1 MGQRLVIV
9 PLPWPAVFVHSV
21 FSCDLSLRCYLSWG
35 RGLFFLLCLSVYC
48 RTWWRLSSRKLVGIP
63 VGFTSSSPLLGGVLF
78 DLVPIL
84 SWVFS
89 PGFWSGFFSLSRV
102 VRHRSGLLLLSSSSG
117 LVAVFASPLWLRAPS
132 FSGGGACGHQSSPCV
147 LP

>member
-9 PLPWPAVFVHSV
+9 SSPLAGCVY
-21 FSCDLSLRCYLSWG
+21 SLRLFVEICRFGAFSPGVMGFSSSSVCQFTVG
-35 RGLFFLLCLSVYC
+35 RGGTFPRGTV
-48 RTWWRLSSRKLVGIP
+48 RSS

-89 PGFWSGFFSLSRV
+89 PGLGRGFL
-102 VRHRSGLLLLSSSSG
+102 
-117 LVAVFASPLWLRAPS
+117 PL
-132 FSGGGACGHQSSPCV
+132 SGGTTPVWSSAAF
-147 LP
+147 

>member
-9 PLPWPAVFVHSV
+9 SSPLDGCVY
-21 FSCDLSLRCYLSWG
+21 SLRLFVEICCFGAFSPGVVGFSSSSVCQFTVG
-35 RGLFFLLCLSVYC
+35 RGGTFPRGNFGV
-48 RTWWRLSSRKLVGIP
+48 P

-89 PGFWSGFFSLSRV
+89 PGFGRGFL
-102 VRHRSGLLLLSSSSG
+102 
-117 LVAVFASPLWLRAPS
+117 PL
-132 FSGGGACGHQSSPCV
+132 SGGTTPVWSSAAF
-147 LP
+147 

>member
-9 PLPWPAVFVHSV
+9 PLPWTAVFVHSV
-21 FSCDLSLRCYLSWG
+21 FSCDLSLRRYLSWG

-48 RTWWRLSSRKLVGIP
+48 RTWWYLSSRKLVGVP

-84 SWVFS
+84 SCVFS
-89 PGFWSGFFSLSRV
+89 PGFGRGFL
-102 VRHRSGLLLLSSSSG
+102 
-117 LVAVFASPLWLRAPS
+117 PL
-132 FSGGGACGHQSSPCV
+132 SGGTTPVWFSAAF
-147 LP
+147 